1 MNETKVSAREV
12 IYWLYLHEYFL
23 FNQTTNRQ
31 CRDITVEI
39 QMCKIYSCTDNLVK
53 LAIIIMSGNG
63 SFSLLCCSTADENKE
78 FQKLRQKVKGGMQ
91 NSDTNI

>member
-39 QMCKIYSCTDNLVK
+39 QMCEIYSCTDNLFR
-53 LAIIIMSGNG
+53 
-63 SFSLLCCSTADENKE
+63 FS
-78 FQKLRQKVKGGMQ
+78 
-91 NSDTNI
+91 